1 MLNGQAVVREPKPAK
16 WDWEWR
22 SRILQPP
29 RPWIEFMGTATERL
43 WLVAYTRARHE
54 WAVARQLESK
64 DVAFLLPK
72 FARTARW
79 SDRTKQVMAPLFPG
93 YVFVNVSDDE
103 RVRVLQSAGV
113 VNILSMGDKP
123 APLRQ
128 EEVAML
134 RECVARPHAVEPHE
148 FLRVGQRVRVKY
160 GPFAG
165 WEGILARKK
174 TSSRLVIG
182 LEQIMRSV
190 SVDIDGADIE
200 AIN

>member
-1 MLNGQAVVREPKPAK
+1 ME
-16 WDWEWR
+16 
-22 SRILQPP
+22 
-29 RPWIEFMGTATERL
+29 TAIERL

-54 WAVARQLESK
+54 CAVARQLESK

-72 FARTARW
+72 FVRTSRW
-79 SDRTKQVMAPLFPG
+79 SDRTQRVMAPLFPG
-93 YVFVNVSDDE
+93 YVFVNVSDGE
-103 RVRVLQSAGV
+103 RVRVLQTEGV

-148 FLRVGQRVRVKY
+148 FLRVGQRVRVKH

-165 WEGILARKK
+165 WEGILACKK
-174 TSSRLVIG
+174 NSARLVVG
-182 LEQIMRSV
+182 LEQIMQSV
-190 SVDIDGADIE
+190 SVDLDGADLE
-200 AIN
+200 ALN

>member
-1 MLNGQAVVREPKPAK
+1 MRT
-16 WDWEWR
+16 
-22 SRILQPP
+22 
-29 RPWIEFMGTATERL
+29 GTDRL

-54 WAVARQLESK
+54 CAVARQLESK
-64 DVAFLLPK
+64 EVAFLLPK
-72 FARTARW
+72 FALTSRW

-93 YVFVNVSDDE
+93 YVFVNVTDGE
-103 RVRVLQSAGV
+103 RIRVLQTAGV
-113 VNILSMGDKP
+113 VNILSMGDQP

-134 RECVARPHAVEPHE
+134 QECVARPHAVQPHE

-174 TSSRLVIG
+174 NSARLVIG
-182 LEQIMRSV
+182 VERIMQSV
-190 SVDIDGADIE
+190 SVDLDGADVE